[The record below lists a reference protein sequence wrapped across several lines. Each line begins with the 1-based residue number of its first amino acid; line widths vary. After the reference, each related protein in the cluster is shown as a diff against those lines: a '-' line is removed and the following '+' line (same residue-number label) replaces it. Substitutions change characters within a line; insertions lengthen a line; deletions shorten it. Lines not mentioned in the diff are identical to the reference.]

1 MLEYEIFEGNF
12 QTLLSR
18 CVLGKTFLPLFL
30 CHCLDTNTGEVG
42 IAPRTAAIAVLTSQT
57 VAEELDYLRTSTAKL
72 RLPMQTPSSRSQ
84 KAATKHAIRRYF
96 YSFFLVVFDFTFFF
110 PLPLFYASAA
120 ALKCA
125 AARRHPLRGAFD
137 IGKRSQ
143 EEEALMT
150 SFGIYDLCTDF
161 FRFAFLPASSRVKKK
176 KTSFVYLGSAC
187 SYCNDHSRFFLG
199 LVCPWKGRDL
209 LCSCLMARSHNGLG
223 LDFVDGGKLDL
234 LLLKHIVHEQVTTTS
249 TNTTTSSSVASIAA
263 FSLLTDRKDRKKSR
277 GPSRNP
283 EYCSSPPG
291 KWWQKSWAVRCATLR
306 SDTKQAK
313 AARGLCSSSSSSE
326 ACCFRRSS

>member
-1 MLEYEIFEGNF
+1 
-12 QTLLSR
+12 
-18 CVLGKTFLPLFL
+18 
-30 CHCLDTNTGEVG
+30 
-42 IAPRTAAIAVLTSQT
+42 
-57 VAEELDYLRTSTAKL
+57 
-72 RLPMQTPSSRSQ
+72 
-84 KAATKHAIRRYF
+84 
-96 YSFFLVVFDFTFFF
+96 
-110 PLPLFYASAA
+110 
-120 ALKCA
+120 
-125 AARRHPLRGAFD
+125 
-137 IGKRSQ
+137 
-143 EEEALMT
+143 MT

-313 AARGLCSSSSSSE
+313 AARGLCSSSSSE